1 VFNKKRKMTE
11 LVLWNELFKRT
22 D

>member
-1 VFNKKRKMTE
+1 VFNKNRKMTE